1 MQEATAVTPT
11 TPTRPWPSMLLLL
24 GVIVVLAAGLRLYDL
39 GGQCFWT
46 DEVGSVANASGHAL
60 LMNHLPHGELLD
72 PPPATA
78 RAGADGSALGVWT
91 RLGTESH
98 PPLYFVLLHVWGG
111 WFGSGDWAAR
121 MLSVLASV
129 AGVALLFFAARMLH
143 GDRVALWAALIMA
156 VAPPQIQMAQEAR
169 AYALVIALG
178 MGACLA
184 LVRLEKVGAG
194 WPRAVCL
201 ALCTLGMVLSHYFTL
216 GPALA
221 IGVYVLLRLGGAAR
235 RQAIMALAAAAG
247 IYLIT
252 WGPFLWQQRHTILQ
266 NNSWTVETAPTH
278 RVLQIWNTLEVPARQ
293 LCEPPPGTTRLY
305 ALSAVLF
312 VLPLALAA
320 RRKRPE
326 LLLWGLWLVASVA
339 VVAIPD
345 FLRAGTQLGFIRYT
359 AVAGPAVFVMFAALV
374 TPNLLRPPR
383 PWLAHAL
390 PAVAALSCLLTLP
403 SAWRQWKPDYRA
415 VAAFY
420 KSHANRGGGEVTLI
434 VELGRPD
441 DVDWF
446 YATIDHYT
454 DGFRGPVALLGG
466 PAGPELLPRLREFS
480 HIWVVLHDKQNSAG
494 QVAGALA
501 DEFAIDQ
508 DFAVAADEEQD
519 LQRGRV
525 TGLMRIKTRSLPDE
539 RSR

>member
-1 MQEATAVTPT
+1 LQEAAAVTEPN
-11 TPTRPWPSMLLLL
+11 RPWLPMLLL
-24 GVIVVLAAGLRLYDL
+24 GGIIVLAAGLRLYDL

-60 LMNHLPHGELLD
+60 LMNHLPHDQLLD

-91 RLGTESH
+91 RMGTESH
-98 PPLYFVLLHVWGG
+98 PPLYFVLLHGWRA
-111 WFGSGDWAAR
+111 WFGPSDWAGR
-121 MLSVLASV
+121 LLSVVASV
-129 AGVALLFFAARMLH
+129 TAVLLLILTARMLH

-169 AYALVIALG
+169 AYALVTALG
-178 MGACLA
+178 MGACVA
-184 LVRLEKVGAG
+184 LVRLEKLGAG
-194 WPRAVCL
+194 WRRAAGL

-221 IGVYVLLRLGGAAR
+221 IGIYVLLRLGGAAR
-235 RQAIMALAAAAG
+235 RQAIIALAAAAA
-247 IYLIT
+247 IYAVV

-266 NNSWTVETAPTH
+266 NNSWTVEAAPTH

-320 RRKRPE
+320 RWKRPE
-326 LLLWGLWLVASVA
+326 LLLWGLWLVGSVA

-403 SAWRQWKPDYRA
+403 SAWRQWKPDYRT

-420 KSHANRGGGEVTLI
+420 KSHASRGDVTLI
-434 VELGRPD
+434 VELGRAD

-454 DGFRGPVALLGG
+454 NGFPGPVALLGG
-466 PAGPELLPRLREFS
+466 PAGPEVLSRLRGS
-480 HIWVVLHDKQNSAG
+480 SRIWVVLQDKSHSAG
-494 QVAGALA
+494 QVVGALA

-519 LQRGRV
+519 LQRGRIMSLV
-525 TGLMRIKTRSLPDE
+525 RIKE
-539 RSR
+539 R